1 MPYFTISKSFL
12 VPSFDISL
20 KEHQKLDAFLEIL
33 EESEVAQ
40 YIHNEEEAATKAELG
55 GRPPYNPYR
64 LFATIAYAFSK
75 HSGSVRKIEE
85 SINYDLRF
93 IYLMEQERPTH
104 VTISKFL
111 NNVVVKA
118 QHEIFTSIVKAIVK
132 KYDICIDDVFIDGS
146 KFEANANKYKLV
158 WKPLTFHKKLNENI
172 KTLIAKHFPGEVPAS
187 RKFVSKDLALYL
199 NRFLEKADLQHLNP
213 HTLPRGR
220 GHHNPEIIKDYFL
233 LEKFLYKLLEY
244 EEKFAICGPDRNSF
258 FKTDKDATAM
268 TLKEDY
274 YSGLGSNTR
283 AAYNTQIAV
292 AKGIILDYY
301 VCQDRNDYYT
311 FIPFLEAFS
320 KHYHFFPKRVCADA
334 GYGTTDNY
342 QFLGDNLIGNF
353 VKFPDWQQET
363 EGRKI
368 TLFTINSDRSLA
380 CLNNKNALP
389 MTTLDNRNV
398 RRRQN
403 SFYKI
408 EDCLYCRHKKVCT
421 YNLKHPIKDHRV
433 FETNPQLFHFK
444 NEARA
449 NLLSP
454 KGIEMRINRSS
465 QVEGAYGVIKQDLQF
480 TRFRRRSLENVSAEF
495 MLVCL
500 GYVLRKLFTLIDGT
514 AKLDYW
520 IAPADLQPQVM
531 PPMNFKK
538 ATKKRYVGENE
549 KLRTNRKKRR

>member
-12 VPSFDISL
+12 VPSFDMPL
-20 KEHQKLDAFLEIL
+20 KEHQKLDAFLEVL
-33 EESEVAQ
+33 EESGVAQ
-40 YIHNEEEAATKAELG
+40 YIHNEEEAAAKVELG

-75 HSGSVRKIEE
+75 HSGSVRRIEE

-146 KFEANANKYKLV
+146 KFEANANKYKFV
-158 WKPLTFHKKLNENI
+158 WKPVTFHKKLNENI
-172 KTLIAKHFPGEVPAS
+172 KTLIAKHFPSEVPPS
-187 RKFVSKDLALYL
+187 RKFTAKDLAIYL
-199 NRFLEKADLQHLNP
+199 NRFLETAEKQNLDPN
-213 HTLPRGR
+213 TFPRGS
-220 GHHNPEIIKDYFL
+220 GHRPPEIIRDYFL
-233 LEKFLYKLLEY
+233 LEKYLYKLLEY

-258 FKTDKDATAM
+258 YKTDKDATAM
-268 TLKEDY
+268 TLKADY
-274 YSGLGSNTR
+274 YSGLGSNMH

-292 AKGIILDYY
+292 AKGIILDYF
-301 VCQDRNDYYT
+301 VSQDRTDYYT
-311 FIPFLEAFS
+311 FIPFLQNFYH
-320 KHYHFFPKRVCADA
+320 HYQFYPKRICADA
-334 GYGTTDNY
+334 GYGITDNY
-342 QFLGDNLIGNF
+342 QFLCDNHIENY
-353 VKFPDWQQET
+353 VKFADWQQET

-368 TLFTINSDRSLA
+368 ALFTINSDHSLT
-380 CLNNKNALP
+380 CLNNKVALP
-389 MTTLDNRNV
+389 VSVIANRKI
-398 RRRQN
+398 RRRHN

-408 EDCLYCRHKKVCT
+408 DGCLYCRHKKICA
-421 YNLKHPIKDHRV
+421 YNLKHPIKNHRV
-433 FETNPQLFHFK
+433 FETNPHLFLYK
-444 NEARA
+444 NDARA

-500 GYVLRKLFTLIDGT
+500 GYVLRKLFTIIDGT

-549 KLRTNRKKRR
+549 NLRTNRKKRR